1 MTSIQCPAGEMI
13 GPVQAWK
20 AACPREAKR
29 TLIFHIAVSA
39 TVIIGIFVPFI
50 LSALVLLDV
59 LNDELINE
67 TFIAGVILSP
77 LMAIIAWIFM
87 SWSYVSPSVK
97 WAKRSHF
104 DVTGFLKQNENEIKA
119 KPKFKHALEFW
130 VSYCLLSPKGK
141 RDNLFLN
148 LGRWIQRCATDIST
162 LFLIRSLCL
171 AKEEFLAGAVSSF
184 QIPWIPICISVAI
197 FVMSSILAFSGA
209 APFNGGRLLFI
220 MSIYAQIPRVRDHF
234 CFL

>member
-39 TVIIGIFVPFI
+39 TLIIVTLVPLI
-50 LSALVLLDV
+50 LSALVLLGV
-59 LNDELINE
+59 LNNELINDI
-67 TFIAGVILSP
+67 FIAGVIMSP
-77 LMAIIAWIFM
+77 LMAIIVWIFM
-87 SWSYVSPSVK
+87 SRSYVSPSVK

-141 RDNLFLN
+141 RNYSLIYLSTE
-148 LGRWIQRCATDIST
+148 IQSCATDISS
-162 LFLIRSLCL
+162 LYLIRIFCL
-171 AKEEFLAGAVSSF
+171 AKEEFLTGVGSSF
-184 QIPWIPICISVAI
+184 QIPWIPICILVAI
-197 FVMSSILAFSGA
+197 SVTSIILDAVIGRACQGA
-209 APFNGGRLLFI
+209 CFNFLKSYL
-220 MSIYAQIPRVRDHF
+220 AQISQSTP
-234 CFL
+234 

>member
-29 TLIFHIAVSA
+29 TLIIHIAVSA
-39 TVIIGIFVPFI
+39 TVIIGICVPFI

-59 LNDELINE
+59 LNDELINDI
-67 TFIAGVILSP
+67 FIAGVILSP

-87 SWSYVSPSVK
+87 SRSYVSPSVK

-119 KPKFKHALEFW
+119 KKSKFKHALEFW

-141 RDNLFLN
+141 RNYSLVNLGSQISMCAENISSLFL
-148 LGRWIQRCATDIST
+148 
-162 LFLIRSLCL
+162 FRSLCL

-184 QIPWIPICISVAI
+184 QIPWIPICICAAVCIAS
-197 FVMSSILAFSGA
+197 FILDH
-209 APFNGGRLLFI
+209 FI
-220 MSIYAQIPRVRDHF
+220 HHTFQRACFYFLKSYTAQIPQPTP
-234 CFL
+234 

>member
-29 TLIFHIAVSA
+29 TLIIHIAVSA

-59 LNDELINE
+59 LNDELINDI
-67 TFIAGVILSP
+67 FIAGVILSP

-119 KPKFKHALEFW
+119 KKSKFKHALEFW

-148 LGRWIQRCATDIST
+148 LGRWIQRCATDISS

-184 QIPWIPICISVAI
+184 QIPWIPICISAAI
-197 FVMSSILAFSGA
+197 FVMSFILDAVIERAGQGC
-209 APFNGGRLLFI
+209 FNFLKSYL
-220 MSIYAQIPRVRDHF
+220 AQISQPTP
-234 CFL
+234 